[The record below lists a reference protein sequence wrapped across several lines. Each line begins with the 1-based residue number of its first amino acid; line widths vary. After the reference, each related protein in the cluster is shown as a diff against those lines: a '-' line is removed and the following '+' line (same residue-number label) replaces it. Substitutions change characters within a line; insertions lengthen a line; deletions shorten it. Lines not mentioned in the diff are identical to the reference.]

1 MYKTFGET
9 AQVSPNV
16 VLRLHQDH
24 AQTERLYLT
33 HHGSYCSPYL
43 CQPNRAAKKHGAQLT
58 EGNEQELLVCCRV
71 IITLSAAW
79 LLGEC
84 PSKTRSRWA
93 GAASRELGRALRAR
107 LPPRGCSQRC
117 PESGRLRE
125 LGTVSG
131 ARAAPGLCAH
141 PGWRRWRCAE
151 LHSIRPSAL
160 PRRAGCKPHQAT
172 PIFFLLLHITRQQT
186 APRGQQEITH
196 HFLPLPAVFVIY
208 TQTHKLQQEQA
219 DLRPQSEVP
228 PTPETDSREAHWPWH
243 GKGWLHSSAAASCSL
258 QPKPALWALHP
269 ARSPGAVFTKKFL

>member
-1 MYKTFGET
+1 MGLSSCSQGPAKPCVLRCSAKRRCQTATGARPPVSSRAILTIVESQALLAACRVYPSFIQIRNIMYKTFGET

-107 LPPRGCSQRC
+107 LPPSGLLPALPGVRQAPRARHGLGSQGC
-117 PESGRLRE
+117 P
-125 LGTVSG
+125 G
-131 ARAAPGLCAH
+131 ALCSSRMAAMEMCRAAQ
-141 PGWRRWRCAE
+141 
-151 LHSIRPSAL
+151 
-160 PRRAGCKPHQAT
+160 HQA
-172 PIFFLLLHITRQQT
+172 FS
-186 APRGQQEITH
+186 
-196 HFLPLPAVFVIY
+196 PA
-208 TQTHKLQQEQA
+208 
-219 DLRPQSEVP
+219 
-228 PTPETDSREAHWPWH
+228 
-243 GKGWLHSSAAASCSL
+243 
-258 QPKPALWALHP
+258 
-269 ARSPGAVFTKKFL
+269 